1 MVSVL
6 LADRWQMHSIDCKT
20 DILRNGDNDGTT
32 LKCCYPEKTHRE
44 AVAHYG
50 YK

>member
-6 LADRWQMHSIDCKT
+6 LADRWHIDCKT

-32 LKCCYPEKTHRE
+32 LKCCYPEKIHRE